1 MIKSEFRRAGVT
13 IVFASQG
20 IISGHPRDKLQEG
33 IYEVIDEHRSD
44 ELGMM
49 VADAC
54 RAKYERGGVNGKP
67 PLGYERYHGEPGD
80 PRNGSLVIDEAGTET
95 VRLIYERYLT
105 GELSYTDIAIGLNR
119 DFAKPGSSR
128 HTTRLGH
135 SFTRGSI
142 AVILQNRTYL
152 GETVW
157 APGTPEEEVR
167 VGTHPAII
175 ERDAFEGVAAIR
187 ARRSNGGGRHTQ
199 DHVYPLSGP
208 AVCGRCGA
216 TYHGDIGGR
225 NRIRRMRHKGDVAC
239 EARRMF
245 KAALLEEQLGAV
257 IADRFALPD
266 DWLAHYERLLD
277 TPVETPDQSLEM
289 RRLRQAKARLDDIY
303 PYSDMSKAEY
313 RRRKGDID
321 RQLRQLAPPQPKQ
334 RLDVAIR
341 GAEFLH
347 DLGALWSHPA
357 TTDEHRK
364 RFVQTVIEEIRL
376 DDHGVAAVRPRDEYA
391 PLVAIAEASGGLWSG
406 WADSNCRPHGPKP
419 RALPG

>member
-33 IYEVIDEHRSD
+33 IYEVINEHRSD

-80 PRNGSLVIDEAGTET
+80 PRNGSLVLEEAGAET
-95 VRLIYERYLT
+95 VRLIYQRYLT
-105 GELSYTDIAIGLNR
+105 GEVSYTDIAISLNR
-119 DFAKPGSSR
+119 DLEEHGASR

-135 SFTRGSI
+135 PFTKGSI
-142 AVILQNRTYL
+142 EVILQNRTYL

-157 APGTPEEEVR
+157 APGSPEEEVR

-175 ERDAFEGVAAIR
+175 ERDAFESVAAIR

-216 TYHGDIGGR
+216 TYHSDIGGR

-245 KAALLEEQLGAV
+245 KAAFLEEQLGTV

-266 DWLAHYERLLD
+266 NWLAHYEQLLD
-277 TPVETPDQSLEM
+277 TPVEMPDQSLAM
-289 RRLRQAKARLDDIY
+289 RRLRQAKTRLDDIY
-303 PYSDMSKAEY
+303 PYSDMTKAEY

-334 RLDVAIR
+334 RLDVARR
-341 GAEFLH
+341 GADLLH
-347 DLGALWSHPA
+347 DLGALWSRPA

-376 DDHGVAAVRPRDEYA
+376 DDHGVAAVRPRDDYA
-391 PLVAIAEASGGLWSG
+391 PLVAIAEAGGFWSG